1 MIADLGVL
9 CQNQGYISRHAVHL
23 LGQQE
28 PLREYNGGT
37 QNMSGHSKWS
47 TIKRKKGAADAARG
61 KVFTRLAREIQVAAR
76 NGTDINTNFQLRLAV
91 DRARAEN
98 MPKDNIERA
107 IRRGAGLEKDAAEI
121 ETVVY
126 EGYGPHGIA
135 ILVDCLTD
143 NRNRTISD
151 LRRVFTR
158 AGGGLGEPGSVA
170 WQFTEKGYLLI
181 NRVNEEGED
190 TGVDPDAVFMTAL
203 EAGADDVDVSDDSVE
218 VYTDRTNFAGVN
230 QALEAAGIKP
240 DQAELI
246 MRPNTTLEVGTE
258 EAQSILGMLEALEEL
273 DDVNKVYH
281 NMELTEEM
289 VAQFA

>member
-1 MIADLGVL
+1 
-9 CQNQGYISRHAVHL
+9 
-23 LGQQE
+23 
-28 PLREYNGGT
+28 
-37 QNMSGHSKWS
+37 MSGHSKWS

-76 NGTDINTNFQLRLAV
+76 NGADLNSNFQLRLAV

-98 MPKDNIERA
+98 MPKDNIERS
-107 IRRGAGLEKDAAEI
+107 IRRGAGLEKDAAVI

-135 ILVDCLTD
+135 VLVDCLTD

-170 WQFTEKGYLLI
+170 WQFTERGYLLA
-181 NRVNEEGED
+181 NRVNEDGD
-190 TGVDPDAVFMTAL
+190 PINVDPDAIFMAAL
-203 EAGADDVDVSDDSVE
+203 EAGADDVEISDEAVE
-218 VYTDRTNFAGVN
+218 VYTDRANFAQVS
-230 QALEAAGIKP
+230 QALEAAGIKT

-246 MRPNTTLEVGTE
+246 MQPNTTLELTAD
-258 EAQSILGMLEALEEL
+258 EAQAVLGMIEALEEL

-281 NMELTEEM
+281 NLELTEEM

>member
-1 MIADLGVL
+1 
-9 CQNQGYISRHAVHL
+9 
-23 LGQQE
+23 
-28 PLREYNGGT
+28 
-37 QNMSGHSKWS
+37 MSGHSKWS

-76 NGTDINTNFQLRLAV
+76 SSADINSNFQLRLAV

-121 ETVVY
+121 ETIIY

-135 ILVDCLTD
+135 FLVDCLTD

-170 WQFTEKGYLLI
+170 WQFSDKGYLLL
-181 NRVNEEGED
+181 NRIDED
-190 TGVDPDAVFMTAL
+190 GNATGVDPDVVFMVAL

-218 VYTDRTNFAGVN
+218 VYTDRTNFAQVN

-246 MRPNTTLEVGTE
+246 MQPNTTLELGAD
-258 EAQSILGMLEALEEL
+258 EAQAVLGMIEALEEL

-281 NMELTEEM
+281 NLELTEEM